1 MEIVAMIEIVRGIAN
16 LVPIIPPPVVLLRTV
31 GGTFSL
37 SRWTGWQ
44 A

>member
-16 LVPIIPPPVVLLRTV
+16 LVPIPPKYFQLRTV